1 MIGRRRRLSESFG
14 KSTKKDMAEGRLRVK
29 GRIAARSRKS
39 TDVDARAARD

>member
-1 MIGRRRRLSESFG
+1 MIGRRHRLSESFR
-14 KSTKKDMAEGRLRVK
+14 KSKKKDIPERRLRVK

>member
-1 MIGRRRRLSESFG
+1 MIGRRRRLSES
-14 KSTKKDMAEGRLRVK
+14 KSKKKDIPEWRLRVK

>member
-1 MIGRRRRLSESFG
+1 MIGRRRRLSEFLG
-14 KSTKKDMAEGRLRVK
+14 KSKKKDIPEWPLPVK